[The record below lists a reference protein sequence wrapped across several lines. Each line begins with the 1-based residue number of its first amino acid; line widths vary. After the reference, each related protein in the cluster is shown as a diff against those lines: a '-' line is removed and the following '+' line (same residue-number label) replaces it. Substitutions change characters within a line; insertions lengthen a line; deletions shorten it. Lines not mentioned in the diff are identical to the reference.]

1 MEVLERMTDYFVP
14 IIIIVVLICGIKEK
28 KDIFKLFING
38 AEEGVKTTI
47 KLIPFIIAFFFFS
60 SMLISSNIVDFI
72 FDSIKINNSVKDV
85 FLVSTIKAISGSAG
99 TSLGIEL
106 LKNVGIDSNLGL
118 VICVILGSTE
128 TTLYVISMYLGKY
141 NGKKIYP
148 ICLMG
153 LLCDLFVFIFSFI
166 LVLTL

>member
-1 MEVLERMTDYFVP
+1 MIAFNKVVECIIPGFIFIVLCVGLLER
-14 IIIIVVLICGIKEK
+14 

-72 FDSIKINNSVKDV
+72 FDFIKINNSVKDV

>member
-72 FDSIKINNSVKDV
+72 FDFIKINNSVKDV

-118 VICVILGSTE
+118 VGVVFYSREIQTTDE
-128 TTLYVISMYLGKY
+128 TTYDVRVLSSEFSSENLPLGPAKY
-141 NGKKIYP
+141 AVGNSNYYGSLASY
-148 ICLMG
+148 
-153 LLCDLFVFIFSFI
+153 
-166 LVLTL
+166 